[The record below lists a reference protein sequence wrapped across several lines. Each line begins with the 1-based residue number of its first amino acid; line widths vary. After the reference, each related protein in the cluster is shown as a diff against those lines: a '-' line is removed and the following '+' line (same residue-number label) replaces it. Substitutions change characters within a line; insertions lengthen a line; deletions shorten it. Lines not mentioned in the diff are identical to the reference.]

1 MRINFD
7 MSCLYYF
14 LYYFDMLQIIDNIMN
29 DNLHDMS
36 FVCSDTQH
44 IKTLYKKASSLLA
57 GNFFEMIR

>member
-1 MRINFD
+1 
-7 MSCLYYF
+7 
-14 LYYFDMLQIIDNIMN
+14 MLQIIDNIMN